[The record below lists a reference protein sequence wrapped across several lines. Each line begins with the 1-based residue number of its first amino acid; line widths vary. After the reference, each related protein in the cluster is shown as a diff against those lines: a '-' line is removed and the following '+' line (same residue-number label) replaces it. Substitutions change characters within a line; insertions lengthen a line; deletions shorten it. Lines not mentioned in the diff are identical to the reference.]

1 MSTTVMAKLGVD
13 TASMDVGLAQAKGKM
28 DRAARDMQQS
38 ASKAGSSAGG
48 IFSGAIGKLASVGA
62 SLFAVDK
69 LAGFAKGLMD
79 AAGSVADM
87 SDNLGVTVEQLQRLK
102 GAFGESGVSGEKFG
116 KAIETL
122 NSNIE
127 EAKGGSEIAIADFE
141 ALGVTLDDLRN
152 MSPDEVLLKIADATK
167 EMGSAAEKT
176 VKLSAVLGK
185 AGKAM
190 VGAMS
195 QGADGIAETSDK
207 MQVMSEETVKAL
219 DEASDGID
227 RFWENVKSKS
237 ANGLAAWL
245 KGVQFTVGRMGFGEQ
260 IQNPMAEAQAVGP
273 AKEVVAAEKAD
284 KRRAESQRLFEQE
297 ISKFKKDREKEAEQ
311 TERELHRRRMD
322 AEEDLAKRQDDS
334 EKKVLDFRGKQ
345 KAQMKEMLHML
356 EQAKEVGGDIGGEFA
371 AKAGQA
377 KMDLVEAQTQRLLMS
392 PAERV
397 AADREARRVRQ
408 AQQKAQ
414 RMVDRQIREGKIQDA
429 APAMQPM
436 APEQR
441 MDKAAGDLSAAA
453 ANLKGLKIVAITNQ

>member
-1 MSTTVMAKLGVD
+1 MSSVLMAKLGVD
-13 TASMDVGLAQAKGKM
+13 ASGMDQGLAQGKAKVEK
-28 DRAARDMQQS
+28 AAGDVDKIAKRSREQT
-38 ASKAGSSAGG
+38 KGG
-48 IFSGAIGKLASVGA
+48 LIGEIGKGLAGLLV
-62 SLFAVDK
+62 VDK
-69 LAGFAKGLMD
+69 LAGFARGLMD
-79 AAGSVADM
+79 MAGNAADM
-87 SDNLGVTVEQLQRLK
+87 SENLGVSVEQLQRLK

-127 EAKGGSEIAIADFE
+127 EAKGGSETAIADFE

-195 QGADGIAETSDK
+195 QGADGIEETGRGVR
-207 MQVMSEETVKAL
+207 VMSDETVESL
-219 DEASDGID
+219 DTAGDAFD
-227 RFWENVKSKS
+227 RFFENIKAKS
-237 ANGLAAWL
+237 ASGLAAWVE
-245 KGVQFTVGRMGFGEQ
+245 GVKFTAGKMGLGPQ
-260 IQNPMAEAQAVGP
+260 VANPMTSAELVAPSKAQVQ
-273 AKEVVAAEKAD
+273 AEKSD
-284 KRRAESQRLFEQE
+284 KMRAENQRLFERE
-297 ISKFKKDREKEAEQ
+297 IAKFQKDREKEAEQ
-311 TERELHRRRMD
+311 TQLELHRRRMD

-345 KAQMKEMLHML
+345 KVQMKEMLHML

-429 APAMQPM
+429 APAMRPM

>member
-1 MSTTVMAKLGVD
+1 MAKMGVD
-13 TASMDVGLAQAKGKM
+13 ASGMDQGLAQGKAKVEKT
-28 DRAARDMQQS
+28 
-38 ASKAGSSAGG
+38 ASEVDKIAKKSREKTKGGLLGEIGSNIAGFLVA
-48 IFSGAIGKLASVGA
+48 
-62 SLFAVDK
+62 DK

-79 AAGSVADM
+79 MVGNVADM
-87 SDNLGVTVEQLQRLK
+87 SENLGISVEQLQRLK

-127 EAKGGSEIAIADFE
+127 AAKGGSESAIADFE
-141 ALGVTLDDLRN
+141 AFGVTLDDLRN

-176 VKLSAVLGK
+176 VKLSAVFGK

-195 QGADGIAETSDK
+195 QGADGITETGDK

-237 ANGLAAWL
+237 ATGLAAWI
-245 KGVQFTVGRMGFGEQ
+245 KGVQFTVGKMGFGEQ

-273 AKEVVAAEKAD
+273 AKEVVEAEKAD
-284 KRRAESQRLFEQE
+284 KRRAENERLFQQE
-297 ISKFKKDREKEAEQ
+297 IAKFQKDREKEAEK
-311 TERELHRRRMD
+311 TILDHHAKRMD
-322 AEEDLAKRQDDS
+322 AEEALAKRQDDS

-345 KAQMKEMLHML
+345 KVAMKEMLHLMD
-356 EQAKEVGGDIGGEFA
+356 QAQQIGGDIGGEFA

-377 KMDLVEAQTQRLLMS
+377 KMDLVDAQTQRLLMS

-414 RMVDRQIREGKIQDA
+414 RIVERQIREGKIQDA
-429 APAMQPM
+429 APAMQPKT
-436 APEQR
+436 PEQH
-441 MDKAAGDLSAAA
+441 MNKAAVDLSAAA